1 MNEGKACQLDQEPPR
16 PNQERSVPVPF
27 LFSSVFAQQQLERQ
41 QREIISG
48 ENDGIAE
55 ASG

>member
-1 MNEGKACQLDQEPPR
+1 MNEGKDCQLDQEPPR